1 MTDFALPSF
10 DPALDAL
17 DEASRK
23 QLSALWLS
31 RAHNEFRTSSVFA
44 DLHRTL
50 LEFGA
55 NFEILGMSAAA
66 VSDEMR
72 HAAICRD
79 VATRYA
85 GTECAVHAVS
95 APASPIFSVCSARV
109 ARALYAALHC
119 SVNET
124 LAATY
129 LGACLAEVEST
140 VAKTALREIIQDE
153 VRHARIGWA
162 VLASDQLSP
171 ADRATISNT
180 MPVLLDVCV
189 SEWLRDIE
197 DEFPDALCTGHG
209 AIRHRGIASLVDDT
223 LTNVVA
229 PGLDHVRIDSTPA
242 RAWIAAN
249 RRST

>member
-1 MTDFALPSF
+1 MTELVLPSL
-10 DPALDAL
+10 DPVLDAL
-17 DEASRK
+17 DTRSRK
-23 QLSALWLS
+23 QLSALWLA
-31 RAHNEFRTSSVFA
+31 RAHNELRTSAVFA
-44 DLHRTL
+44 DLHRSL

-55 NFEILGMSAAA
+55 SFAILTMSAAA

-72 HAAICRD
+72 HAGICRD
-79 VATRYA
+79 VATRYL
-85 GTECAVHAVS
+85 GSECVMRDVP
-95 APASPIFSVCSARV
+95 APSSPIFSVCSARV

-129 LGACLAEVEST
+129 LGACLDEVEGV
-140 VAKTALREIIQDE
+140 VAKTALHEIIQDE

-162 VLASDQLSP
+162 VLACDKLTP
-171 ADRATISNT
+171 ADRATIANT

-189 SEWLRDIE
+189 SEWLRDVE
-197 DEFPDALCTGHG
+197 DEFPDELCAGHG
-209 AIRHRGIASLVDDT
+209 CIRHRNIANLIDDT

-229 PGLDHVRIDSTPA
+229 AGLDHVRIDSTPA

-249 RRST
+249 RRAI